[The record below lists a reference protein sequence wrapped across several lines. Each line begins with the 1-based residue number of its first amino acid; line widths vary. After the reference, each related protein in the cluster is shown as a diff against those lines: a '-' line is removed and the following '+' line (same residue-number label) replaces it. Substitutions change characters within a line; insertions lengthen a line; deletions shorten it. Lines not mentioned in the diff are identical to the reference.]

1 MATRKISAKPTV
13 PERPSPKVS
22 KMVDKVPQKK
32 NGRPAS
38 SPTVNVHT
46 NDLAVAMG
54 LATPKLRR
62 KSMSTVEE
70 RKRTTGES
78 PRADTTEDNNR
89 AQLSAGNLAGGGS
102 VEKIRDILFG
112 SQMRDYDK
120 RFSRLEDRLL
130 KEAAELREEAKKRLE
145 ALESYMKKEVEALAA
160 RLKAEQEERTEV
172 VKELTRELKDTTKTL
187 EKRLAQLDEQEV
199 KHERELRQQILDQ
212 SKVLT
217 EDIRHKHQELSA
229 ALEREA
235 QELRTDKTDRS
246 ALAALFT
253 EVALRL
259 TNEFRLPG
267 AEDMGNA

>member
-1 MATRKISAKPTV
+1 MATRKTLTKPTGAA
-13 PERPSPKVS
+13 RPSPKVGKS
-22 KMVDKVPQKK
+22 VDKAPQKK
-32 NGRPAS
+32 NGRAAL
-38 SPTVNVHT
+38 SPPVNVHT
-46 NDLAVAMG
+46 NDLAAAMG
-54 LATPKLRR
+54 LTAQKLRR
-62 KSMSTVEE
+62 QSMSTVEE
-70 RKRTTGES
+70 RKRTPGES
-78 PRADTTEDNNR
+78 ARAEATEDNAR

-130 KEAAELREEAKKRLE
+130 KEATEVREEAKKRLE
-145 ALESYMKKEVEALAA
+145 ALESYMKKEVEALTT
-160 RLKAEQEERTEV
+160 RLKAEQEERTEM

-217 EDIRHKHQELSA
+217 EDIRHKHQELAA

-267 AEDMGNA
+267 AEDVGNA